1 MMPINWITYKGKEI
15 LFIDYKG
22 LGLDESLETLD
33 QAGKAIA
40 GSKDK
45 ILILVDT
52 RDAYT
57 SAEFMSRLKESGKEM
72 GSKMEKQAIVGI
84 TGLKAI
90 LLDAY
95 NRFTGSALR
104 PFSTLEE
111 AKEWLVK

>member
-1 MMPINWITYKGKEI
+1 MPANWIEYKGKEI
-15 LFIDYKG
+15 LFIDYRG

-33 QAGKAIA
+33 RAGEMIA
-40 GSKDK
+40 ERKKK

-57 SAEFMSRLKESGKEM
+57 SPEFMTRLKESGKEM
-72 GSKMEKQAIVGI
+72 SSLMEKQAIVGI

-90 LLDAY
+90 LLNAY

-111 AKEWLVK
+111 AKEWLVR

>member
-1 MMPINWITYKGKEI
+1 MSVSWIEYKGKEI
-15 LFIDYKG
+15 LFIDYRG
-22 LGLDESLETLD
+22 LGLEESLETLD
-33 QAGKAIA
+33 QAEEVIVGR
-40 GSKDK
+40 KDK

-57 SAEFMSRLKESGKEM
+57 SAEFMARLKESGKEIAP
-72 GSKMEKQAIVGI
+72 KMEKQAIVGI

-95 NRFTGSALR
+95 NRFTGSALK
-104 PFSTLEE
+104 PFSIQEE

>member
-1 MMPINWITYKGKEI
+1 MSVNWIEYKGKEI
-15 LFIDYKG
+15 LFIDYRG
-22 LGLDESLETLD
+22 LGLEESLETLD
-33 QAGKAIA
+33 QAEEVIA
-40 GSKDK
+40 GRKDK

-57 SAEFMSRLKESGKEM
+57 SAEFMSRLKESGKEIAP
-72 GSKMEKQAIVGI
+72 KMEKQAIVGI

-95 NRFTGSALR
+95 NRFTGSALK
-104 PFSTLEE
+104 PFSTQEE

>member
-1 MMPINWITYKGKEI
+1 MSVNWIEHKGKEI
-15 LFIDYKG
+15 LFIDYRG
-22 LGLDESLETLD
+22 LGLDESLKTLD
-33 QAGKAIA
+33 QAEEVIV
-40 GSKDK
+40 GSNNK

-57 SAEFMSRLKESGKEM
+57 SPELMARLKESGKEIRP
-72 GSKMEKQAIVGI
+72 KMEKQAIVGI

-95 NRFTGSALR
+95 NKFTGSALR

-111 AKEWLVK
+111 AKEWLVR